1 MKNVITAILSVVLLA
16 TVLTMFASCGNNSP
30 EDAVKAY
37 ADMLKSPS
45 AGNIKAVAPESFWN
59 ELESEYDVTVDMIA
73 AQFNGGRKIEYE
85 IISTEEVDDL
95 DEWKEQN
102 GGIPG
107 VDTDDITAVYTCEL
121 DTNESRVFYDTFTVI
136 EVDGK
141 YYAVEAMKLLAMSA
155 VSL

>member
-1 MKNVITAILSVVLLA
+1 MKKVITAILSVVLLA
-16 TVLTMFASCGNNSP
+16 TTLTVFASCGNSSP

-37 ADMLKSPS
+37 ANMLKNPS

-59 ELESEYDVTVDMIA
+59 ELEAEYGVTTDDIA
-73 AQFNGGRKIEYE
+73 AQFNGGRKIEYK
-85 IISTEEVDDL
+85 IVSTEQVEDL
-95 DEWKEQN
+95 DEWKDQN

-121 DTNESRVFYDTFTVI
+121 DTAQSRVFSDTFTVI